1 MKQLVNVYCS
11 APISDSRLAC
21 AFLSLTRQGV
31 QLVERPLSELGLPA
45 PRRELL
51 QVSQRLAAIGE
62 QLSAHE
68 AGQVLLDAGSE
79 NGLRA
84 ERDALQS
91 RQRALQATRRA
102 STSSSS
108 PS

>member
-51 QVSQRLAAIGE
+51 Q
-62 QLSAHE
+62 LSAHE